1 MRGLLKF
8 GGAVLGVLLL
18 LVLVIAVR
26 AATWKPPVA
35 PPVAHVA
42 PPVQVDVDAA
52 ARRLGEAIR
61 FQTVSN
67 QDVSQN
73 DWSQWDRF
81 HDWLRTAYP
90 HAHAAM
96 SRSDIGRT
104 LIWTWQG
111 SDPSLKPMVLMAHQ
125 DVVPVEAETLSKWR
139 HAPFSGELAE
149 GAVWGRG
156 SLDDK
161 GSLIGLMEAA
171 DALAAKGFKP
181 RRTIYIVSGHDEEV
195 LGSGARDAAAWFKA
209 NRITPEFVLDEGM
222 LALGH
227 DPLNNKP
234 IAPIGVSEKGYATLR
249 ITAHGKGGHSSAPP
263 DETAVQV
270 LAKAVDRIATDRF
283 PLRFD
288 GPGADMVR
296 VLAADA
302 TPTTRALIAN
312 DWLFGGLIAK
322 KMGSFPAGAAILR
335 TTIAPTV
342 LQASP
347 KENVLPQTAT
357 ALINYRLHPRDT
369 LASVKARA
377 RRDVRGL
384 DVELAWNSNAAE
396 ASPVAST
403 RTEAWRVLST
413 LAGQETSAR
422 PAPSLFTGATDA
434 RRMSIVTHDI
444 YRFQPVRLEQDEIE
458 MFHGINEHLSLENL
472 KRMVGFYERLML
484 TEGDPR

>member
-1 MRGLLKF
+1 MKGVLKIGGVLL
-8 GGAVLGVLLL
+8 GALLL
-18 LVLVIAVR
+18 LVLAIAVR
-26 AATWKPPVA
+26 AATWKPPV
-35 PPVAHVA
+35 PPPAAHVA
-42 PPVQVDVDAA
+42 PPVEVDVAGA
-52 ARRLGEAIR
+52 ARHLSEAIR
-61 FQTVSN
+61 FRTVSN
-67 QDVSQN
+67 QDASKN

-90 HAHAAM
+90 HANAAM
-96 SRSDIGRT
+96 TRQDLGRT
-104 LIWTWQG
+104 LIWTWKG

-125 DVVPVEAETLSKWR
+125 DVVPVEVETLGRWR
-139 HAPFSGELAE
+139 HAPFSGEIAE

-156 SLDDK
+156 SVDDK
-161 GSLIGLMEAA
+161 GSLIGLMETA

-181 RRTIYIVSGHDEEV
+181 RRTIMIVSGHDEEV
-195 LGSGARDAAAWFKA
+195 LGSGARAAAAWFKA
-209 NRITPEFVLDEGM
+209 QNITPEFVLDEGM

-234 IAPIGVSEKGYATLR
+234 IAPIGISEKGYATLR

-270 LAKAVDRIATDRF
+270 LAKAVDRIASDRF

-302 TPTTRALIAN
+302 NPTTRALIAN
-312 DWLFGGLIAK
+312 DWLFGGLIAR
-322 KMGSFPAGAAILR
+322 KMGAVPAAGATLR

-342 LQASP
+342 LEGSP

-369 LASVKARA
+369 LASVMARA

-384 DVELAWNSNAAE
+384 DVELAWNPNAAE

-403 RTEAWRVLST
+403 RSEAWRVLST
-413 LAGQETSAR
+413 LAAQETAAR
-422 PAPSLFTGATDA
+422 PAPSLFNGATDA
-434 RRMSIVTHDI
+434 RHMSLVTRDI
-444 YRFQPVRLEQDEIE
+444 YRFQPIRIEAAEIE
-458 MFHGINEHLSLENL
+458 MFHGVNEHMSLENL
-472 KRMVGFYERLML
+472 KRAVGFYERLML